1 MEKLKKI
8 LIDESI
14 ILITFG
20 KPFNK
25 DEKKSKLK
33 ISPITIK
40 DSLMYQVAYIVNN
53 QSFQENIKEKALTKY
68 VTNQLHSCFKNSN
81 IFTTN
86 HDYQVFVNKSEKVSI
101 IKNNPTK
108 KMPDKLVH
116 NKKKKYLIDKE
127 DRPDF
132 LIKLGIMDNNYI
144 VIPKSYA
151 KFRQINRFVEIIND
165 EIEIFNDKIRVVDF
179 CCGKGYMTLATWFYL
194 KHLKK
199 KQVDIIGM
207 DLKGD
212 MIDYLKTLSYKDMN
226 FYEQDITT
234 YNHGPIDLAIAL
246 HACDVAT
253 DISII
258 QAIKHKAKVIL
269 MVPCCQHE
277 LFTQITYE
285 PLEPL
290 LKHGILK
297 DKMTELLT
305 NTLRGLA
312 LEAMGYQVKMVEFTS
327 LEHTMKN
334 IMIKA
339 VYTGKKNKDALKQ
352 YKEIERDFNVNC
364 YINKLFTI
372 DNKSSD

>member
-8 LIDESI
+8 IIDESI

-20 KPFNK
+20 KPINK
-25 DEKKSKLK
+25 GEKRSKLR
-33 ISPITIK
+33 ITPITIK
-40 DSLMYQVAYIVNN
+40 DSLMYQVSYIFNN
-53 QSFQENIKEKALTKY
+53 QSFQENIKEKALTEY
-68 VTNQLHSCFKNSN
+68 VTNQLYNYFKNAN
-81 IFTTN
+81 IFTTIN
-86 HDYQVFVNKSEKVSI
+86 DYQVFINKSDNVSI
-101 IKNNPTK
+101 ITNKPTK
-108 KMPDKLVH
+108 KMPDKLLH

-132 LIKLGIMDNNYI
+132 LIKLGIMNKNYE

-212 MIDYLKTLSYKDMN
+212 MIDYLKTLNYQDIS
-226 FYEQDITT
+226 FHEQDITT
-234 YNHGPIDLAIAL
+234 YNHGSIDFAIGL
-246 HACDVAT
+246 HACDIAT

-258 QAIKHKAKVIL
+258 QAVKHKAKVIL

-277 LFTQITYE
+277 LFSQIKNDS
-285 PLEPL
+285 LEPL

-327 LEHTMKN
+327 IEHTMKN
-334 IMIKA
+334 VMIKA
-339 VYTGKKNKDALKQ
+339 VYTGKKSVKALNK
-352 YKEIERDFNVNC
+352 YKEMEKNYNVNC
-364 YINKLFTI
+364 YINRLLPI
-372 DNKSSD
+372 DNKSTD